1 MAHHSLRHPI
11 RAVVLS
17 SPGSSVTALVREDL
31 AMRID
36 WGQFDRDEDFRNY
49 FRYKLH
55 EKDFRP
61 AVDGQG
67 RTLGHFYAKPLYGRL
82 DERGRVDTS
91 AGFNG
96 EIAIAFAEPSEGHLT
111 LLFIH
116 LPKEEIVRAD
126 GRKNWPAIREAA
138 RRRICEHLGVAS

>member
-1 MAHHSLRHPI
+1 
-11 RAVVLS
+11 
-17 SPGSSVTALVREDL
+17 
-31 AMRID
+31 MRID
-36 WGQFDRDEDFRNY
+36 WGQFDRDERLGHY

-82 DERGRVDTS
+82 DDRGRVDRS

-96 EIAIAFAEPSEGHLT
+96 EIAIAFAEPQDGHVT
-111 LLFIH
+111 LLFAH
-116 LPKEEIVRAD
+116 LPKEEIARAD

-138 RRRICEHLGVAS
+138 RRRICEHLGVVA

>member
-1 MAHHSLRHPI
+1 
-11 RAVVLS
+11 
-17 SPGSSVTALVREDL
+17 
-31 AMRID
+31 MRID
-36 WGQFDRDEDFRNY
+36 WGQIDRDERLRHY

-61 AVDGQG
+61 AIDGQG

-82 DERGRVDTS
+82 DERGRVDRS

-96 EIAIAFAEPSEGHLT
+96 EIAIAIAEPEDGRLT
-111 LLFIH
+111 LLFTH

-138 RRRICEHLGVAS
+138 RRRICEHLGVAA

>member
-1 MAHHSLRHPI
+1 MRI
-11 RAVVLS
+11 VLADS
-17 SPGSSVTALVREDL
+17 RDR

-36 WGQFDRDEDFRNY
+36 WGQFDRDEQFRYY

-82 DERGRVDTS
+82 DERGRVDKS

-96 EIAIAFAEPSEGHLT
+96 EIAIAYAEAEEGHLT
-111 LLFIH
+111 LLFTH
-116 LPKEEIVRAD
+116 LPKEEIVRHD
-126 GRKNWPAIREAA
+126 GRRDWPAIREAA
-138 RRRICEHLGVAS
+138 RRRIVNAYA

>member
-1 MAHHSLRHPI
+1 MK
-11 RAVVLS
+11 
-17 SPGSSVTALVREDL
+17 
-31 AMRID
+31 ID
-36 WGQFDRDEDFRNY
+36 RGQFDRDEQFRHY

-61 AVDGQG
+61 AIDGQG

-82 DERGRVDTS
+82 DERGRVDKS

-96 EIAIAFAEPSEGHLT
+96 EIAIAFAEPEEGHLT
-111 LLFIH
+111 LLFTH
-116 LPKEEIVRAD
+116 LPKEEIAGAD

-138 RRRICEHLGVAS
+138 RRRICEHLGVAA